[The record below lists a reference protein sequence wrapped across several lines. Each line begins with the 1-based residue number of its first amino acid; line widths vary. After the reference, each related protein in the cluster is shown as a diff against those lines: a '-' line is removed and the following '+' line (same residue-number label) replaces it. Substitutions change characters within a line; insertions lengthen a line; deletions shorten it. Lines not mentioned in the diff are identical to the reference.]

1 VAKALLDSRII
12 DVSFNRTFLKLI
24 MGEDVTRSVDGASL
38 LKVTSYPVDVIEFQ
52 DVDPALASSLRRVQ
66 QYANAQAE
74 IKADLT
80 FVCFVWHCDRPYT
93 T

>member
-1 VAKALLDSRII
+1 
-12 DVSFNRTFLKLI
+12 
-24 MGEDVTRSVDGASL
+24 MGEEVARSVGTLMVRDQDLIVVVWLISCH
-38 LKVTSYPVDVIEFQ
+38 FQ

-80 FVCFVWHCDRPYT
+80 LVCLPSLATKSDCI
-93 T
+93 